1 MTMVSLFVGR
11 FQPVHKGH
19 IHTIKQILDIDDELI
34 IVVGSAQHS
43 HTPDNPF
50 TGGER
55 IMFLKHALKEE
66 GVPLDRVYI
75 IPVPD
80 IYINPLWIAHVTSLV
95 PYFDIAYSH
104 NPLVKK
110 LFEDAGVKVD
120 ETELLK
126 RNTYSAKHVRDLLRW
141 DGEWEPLVPDIVAEL
156 MKKHK
161 LDQRVKIIGELQLKR

>member
-1 MTMVSLFVGR
+1 MVSLFVGR

-80 IYINPLWIAHVTSLV
+80 ININPLWIAHVTSLV